1 VIAVHTMLAQAVL
14 EKGMLDSASLGIS
27 NFVTGVGDIVQANP
41 YPVIGV
47 LVVVL
52 FFLLRRRR

>member
-1 VIAVHTMLAQAVL
+1 MLAQAVL

-27 NFVTGVGDIVQANP
+27 NFVAGIGDIVQANP
-41 YPVIGV
+41 YPVIGAV
-47 LVVVL
+47 VVVL

>member
-1 VIAVHTMLAQAVL
+1 MHTLLAQAVL

-47 LVVVL
+47 LVVV
-52 FFLLRRRR
+52 FFLLLRRSR